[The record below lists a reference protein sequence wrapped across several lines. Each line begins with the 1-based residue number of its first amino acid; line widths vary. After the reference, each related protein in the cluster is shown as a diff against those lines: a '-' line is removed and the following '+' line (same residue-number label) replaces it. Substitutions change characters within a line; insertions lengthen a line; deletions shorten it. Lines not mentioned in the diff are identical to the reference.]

1 MACCIMF
8 AALLGLIGW
17 PVRRLTGGRTSP
29 VAWRLHPPSVDANRP
44 RRFRLADRARSFTYA
59 FAGLGFLIRN
69 EHNAWLH
76 MAASAAAVTAGV
88 ALRLTL
94 ADWRWIIVAIGWV
107 WMAEAL
113 NTAIE
118 QLCNLVSPDPHPLIK
133 SAKDVAAAGVL
144 VSAVGAVL
152 IGATVFLPYLLA
164 VRIFDRVSDHHYPPI
179 VATQIAPQKSSEL
192 TQCGPLAWAWPPR
205 LAGSRR
211 SS

>member
-1 MACCIMF
+1 MACCIIF

-17 PVRRLTGGRTSP
+17 PVRRLMGRRASP
-29 VAWRLHPPSVDANRP
+29 LAWRPGPPGVDANGR
-44 RRFRLADRARSFTYA
+44 RRFSLAGRLKSFTYA

-76 MAASAAAVTAGV
+76 MAASVATVTAGIM
-88 ALRLTL
+88 LRLDL
-94 ADWRWIIVAIGWV
+94 ADWRWIIVLIGWV

-144 VSAVGAVL
+144 VSAAGAAL
-152 IGATVFLPYLLA
+152 IGATVFLPYLLYI
-164 VRIFDRVSDHHYPPI
+164 RTPI
-179 VATQIAPQKSSEL
+179 
-192 TQCGPLAWAWPPR
+192 CGAFLP
-205 LAGSRR
+205 
-211 SS
+211 